1 MSTADSLRITHTPS
15 PTILRYYAKESA
27 SFLEE
32 NQVTD
37 YMKKALDRLE
47 QESRRVQSYLHEST
61 RDSLAKKCED
71 VLIEAHK
78 ERLHGESPFLHPS
91 SLFPAIHVQ

>member
-1 MSTADSLRITHTPS
+1 MT
-15 PTILRYYAKESA
+15 E
-27 SFLEE
+27 
-32 NQVTD
+32 

-91 SLFPAIHVQ
+91 SLFPAIHVQWSRDASPDCVVTDVSDRCRRHR